1 MKSNKK
7 TILSLDM
14 EKMLDCR
21 VAVGISEMLN
31 LKELKSD
38 LKLCMNVLLWF
49 LAALEPTQVGYMKLK
64 SKERG

>member
-38 LKLCMNVLLWF
+38 LQLCMNVLLWF
-49 LAALEPTQVGYMKLK
+49 LAALEPTRIGYMKLK